1 MTYNSKDKLNA
12 FHLTGSVGVSTL
24 LGLLTG
30 SWVVFLVMSILLVGS
45 SLLTGEIRLPDH
57 RTKR

>member
-12 FHLTGSVGVSTL
+12 FHLTGSLGVSAL

-30 SWVVFLVMSILLVGS
+30 SWIVFLVMSCLLIGS
-45 SLLTGEIRLPDH
+45 SLLPGGIRLQNQNS
-57 RTKR
+57 RI

>member
-12 FHLTGSVGVSTL
+12 FHITGSFGVSAL

-30 SWVVFLVMSILLVGS
+30 SWIVLLVMSCLLIGS
-45 SLLTGEIRLPDH
+45 SLLPGGITLPN
-57 RTKR
+57 KEP

>member
-12 FHLTGSVGVSTL
+12 LHLTGSMGVSTL
-24 LGLLTG
+24 LGLLTE
-30 SWVVFLVMSILLVGS
+30 SWMVFHVMSILLVSS

-57 RTKR
+57 RPKR